1 MNEQTAQ
8 PTTSGNSNLLDL
20 TSNIVVA
27 FVANSH
33 VHVNKDDVSDL
44 IKQTHATLVSLMEA
58 PKIEE
63 AAPAKQEPAV
73 SIRASVKPDYLVCLE
88 DGAKV
93 KMLKRYLKTNFDLT
107 PEQYRSKW
115 GLPSDYPMVAPN
127 YAEKR
132 RQLAKSIGLGT
143 RGRTARK
150 STSETT
156 TPEARRKSDN
166 EAAAPKRRSGR
177 KSNEAKRAEA
187 AAA

>member
-8 PTTSGNSNLLDL
+8 PAMSGNSNILDL

-27 FVANSH
+27 FVANAH
-33 VHVNKDDVSDL
+33 IHVNKDDVSDL
-44 IKQTHATLVSLMEA
+44 IKQTHATLVSLVDA
-58 PKIEE
+58 PKVEE

-73 SIRASVKPDYLVCLE
+73 SIRSSVKPEYLVCLE
-88 DGAKV
+88 DGTKV

-107 PEQYRSKW
+107 PEQYRAKW

-132 RQLAKSIGLGT
+132 RQLAKKIGLGT
-143 RGRTARK
+143 RGRPARK
-150 STSETT
+150 SASESPASET
-156 TPEARRKSDN
+156 RRKSDA
-166 EAAAPKRRSGR
+166 EASAPKRRSGR
-177 KSNEAKRAEA
+177 KSNEAKHAEA